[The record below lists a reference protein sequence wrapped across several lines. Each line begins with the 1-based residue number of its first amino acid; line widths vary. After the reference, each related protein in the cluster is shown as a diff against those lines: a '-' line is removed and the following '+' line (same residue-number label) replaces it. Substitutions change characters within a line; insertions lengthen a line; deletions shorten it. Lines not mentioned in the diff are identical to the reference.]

1 MAEQDPKKTTDGT
14 PERDEVTPGE
24 NIRRWFNDFLDLRIG
39 SDRAG
44 AVASIVSGKQMQ
56 GSNAWMLVCSILIA
70 SLGLNLNSGAV
81 IIGAMLI
88 SPLMNPILGIGLG
101 VATND
106 WPMLW
111 QALLN
116 FGIAMAI
123 ALITS
128 VLYFSLT
135 PIETFTLEMQA
146 RTEPTIL
153 DALVA
158 VFGGLAGIIS
168 VTRED
173 KTNAIPG
180 VAIATALMPPLC
192 VAGFG
197 LSLMISDWE
206 QGISVFWRAFYL
218 FFINSF
224 FIAVT
229 AYIIIRLL
237 RFPYR
242 KYMSKSEARRS
253 MYIVLAISILMTI
266 PSIYI
271 LNDVLRRLKEE
282 EAARQFTRDYFPSS
296 SSSYLLDRG
305 DKKEPVLIYPIKN
318 RLLSADSLE
327 RYTNILQNEPYN
339 LRGARIVA
347 DTSLSASAMAG
358 IQSKLSAMTNY
369 NVRLSGIEYRV
380 QGLIQQLATQQALP
394 IALRDSALHART
406 LEQLQIAFPEVS
418 ALGLSAM
425 RLAQDSVGYVGEV
438 PLALVDVIRQG
449 RRPPPAVSEEER
461 RRMTRFLT
469 SSLNQDT
476 VIVIVQE
483 R

>member
-1 MAEQDPKKTTDGT
+1 MAEQDPKKITDGT
-14 PERDEVTPGE
+14 PERDEATPGE
-24 NIRRWFNDFLDLRIG
+24 NIRRWFHDFIDLRIG

-44 AVASIVSGKQMQ
+44 AVASIEGGKQMR

-101 VATND
+101 VGTND
-106 WPMLW
+106 WPLLW
-111 QALLN
+111 QALKN

-123 ALITS
+123 ALTTS
-128 VLYFSLT
+128 VLYFLLT
-135 PIETFTLEMQA
+135 PIETFTPEMQA

-197 LSLMISDWE
+197 LSLLVSDWE

-242 KYMSKSEARRS
+242 KYMSKKEARRS

-266 PSIYI
+266 PSVYI
-271 LNDVLRRLKEE
+271 LNDVLRRLREE
-282 EAARQFTRDYFPSS
+282 EAARQFTQDYFPSS
-296 SSSYLLDRG
+296 SSSYLLDRD
-305 DKKEPVLIYPIKN
+305 DKKAPVLIYPIKN
-318 RLLSADSLE
+318 RLLSADSLDQ
-327 RYTNILQNEPYN
+327 YTSILQNSPYN
-339 LRGARIVA
+339 LKNARIVA

-369 NVRLSGIEYRV
+369 NVRLTGIEYR
-380 QGLIQQLATQQALP
+380 LQALAQQVTSENALP
-394 IALRDSALHART
+394 NALRDSALHART
-406 LEQLQIAFPEVS
+406 LEQLQIAFPEVD

-425 RLAQDSVGYVGEV
+425 RMAQDSLGYVGEV
-438 PLALVDVIRQG
+438 PLALVNVVRQG
-449 RRPPPAVSEEER
+449 QRPAPIVIAAEQLQ
-461 RRMTRFLT
+461 MTRFLT
-469 SSLNQDT
+469 SALNQDT